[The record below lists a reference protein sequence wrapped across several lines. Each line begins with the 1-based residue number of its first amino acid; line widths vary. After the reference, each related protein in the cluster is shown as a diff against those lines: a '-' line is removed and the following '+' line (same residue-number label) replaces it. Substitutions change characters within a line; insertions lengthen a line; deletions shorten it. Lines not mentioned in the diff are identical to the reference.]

1 MRITTQMLQNSSIKS
16 GITFNKTSLLD
27 YMNDSSKAEN
37 FINSLANGSYA
48 SQKSSSILSSK
59 NYKNLLEKSETLE
72 KNADKLCK
80 TDEKSDFATA
90 KEKNDKK
97 ILNDN
102 LEEFIKNCNEML
114 EALNSTQSAVDSYY
128 AKTLKE
134 VHTENKDLLSQLG
147 ISYDTKT
154 GKLSY
159 DIKKIEELDFDGIS
173 DTFGKLSSYTD
184 KVKFIASRAID
195 NANTSLKSPSNIYN
209 SKAQMSSSNGYTEYN
224 SNLNHFDKKIG

>member
-80 TDEKSDFATA
+80 TDEKSDFAAA
-90 KEKNDKK
+90 KEKAEVY
-97 ILNDN
+97 
-102 LEEFIKNCNEML
+102 LEKYPDDEAALREYEFL
-114 EALNSTQSAVDSYY
+114 
-128 AKTLKE
+128 KT
-134 VHTENKDLLSQLG
+134 
-147 ISYDTKT
+147 
-154 GKLSY
+154 
-159 DIKKIEELDFDGIS
+159 
-173 DTFGKLSSYTD
+173 
-184 KVKFIASRAID
+184 R
-195 NANTSLKSPSNIYN
+195 
-209 SKAQMSSSNGYTEYN
+209 
-224 SNLNHFDKKIG
+224 